1 MNHMQFSQADPPI
14 GTTVSAIRA
23 LSSTLAPSE
32 LRVAEVCMTRA
43 AEVAW
48 WSVADVA
55 ENASTSTATVIR
67 ACQNLGFK
75 GFQHLRMLL
84 LRDLGAAGNGTA
96 AEPGAGVQGVSDLHT
111 MFNAVCADL
120 SGALAPLNPAMLDDA
135 VSALVS
141 AGRVLIVGNGS
152 SAPSAAAF
160 AFSLAFRGRPAEAPM
175 DVVAQQ
181 IAAQNLRKGDA
192 CVAVSSSGMNAF
204 TLPPAAAAKESGA
217 TVIGVTSYAR
227 STLLEICDIGL
238 VVGNANSL
246 WDNHEEGSAI
256 VQLTFLMGLQ
266 RLVSKSRADSDMA
279 TERSMAYVL
288 PMLDTPGQ

>member
-1 MNHMQFSQADPPI
+1 MQFAETDPPI

-23 LSSTLAPSE
+23 LASTLAPSE
-32 LRVAEVCMTRA
+32 QRVADVCMARP

-84 LRDLGAAGNGTA
+84 LRDLGAAGNGATA
-96 AEPGAGVQGVSDLHT
+96 DSGAGVEGLSELQT
-111 MFNAVCADL
+111 MFSAVCTDL

-135 VSALVS
+135 VHILSHAD
-141 AGRVLIVGNGS
+141 RVLVIGNGG
-152 SAPSAAAF
+152 SAPAAAAF
-160 AFSLAFRGRPAEAPM
+160 AFALAFRGRPAEAPM

-192 CVAVSSSGMNAF
+192 CVAISSSGMNAF
-204 TLPPAAAAKESGA
+204 TLPPAAAAKKSGA
-217 TVIGVTSYAR
+217 TVVGVTSYAR
-227 STLLEICDIGL
+227 SSLVETSDVELVIGN
-238 VVGNANSL
+238 GNGL
-246 WDNHEEGSAI
+246 WDGHEATAAI
-256 VQLTFLMGLQ
+256 VQLTFLLGLQ
-266 RLVSKSRADSDMA
+266 KLVAQARADSDA
-279 TERSMAYVL
+279 AAARSMAYVL
-288 PMLDTPGQ
+288 PMLDTPAP